1 MQAQRACIGIAEEG
15 FVTGFACVLGAG
27 LLLRTALMRE
37 LRFAFRQTQARSSL
51 SSD

>member
-27 LLLRTALMRE
+27 LLLRTALSERCDPPSGGRRID
-37 LRFAFRQTQARSSL
+37 LPIGKR
-51 SSD
+51 